1 MKEIIMSLFGGVL
14 IGIAVSIMLLF
25 NGRVTGVSSIVSGVL
40 LHSFKE
46 NLWRVAFILGMFSG
60 GLILRLYNPEIFNNS
75 SGRSVALIALAGFFV
90 GFGTVTGGGCT
101 SGHGVCGVSRLSPR
115 SIVATAVFIFF
126 GMISVSVAKY
136 FIETI

>member
-1 MKEIIMSLFGGVL
+1 MSLFGGVL
-14 IGIAVSIMLLF
+14 IGIAISVMLLF

-40 LHSFKE
+40 LHPIKE
-46 NLWRVAFILGMFSG
+46 NLWRVAFILGMLSG

-75 SGRSVALIALAGFFV
+75 SGRSMALIALAGFLV

-115 SIVATAVFIFF
+115 SIIATAVFIFF

-136 FIETI
+136 FIETIK